1 MRPMQPAP
9 RWAPVWR
16 WRLLALALAVALIP
30 ALAGG
35 PVAAAAPAGTI
46 FTQLYEA
53 TDAAPAGGRLWGEP
67 LLERDE
73 QYREGPNGL
82 RRVRYFAKGRME
94 LTRPEEGLT
103 GVSYGR
109 LVHELVTG
117 ALAVGDA
124 QALQYAGA
132 DIPVVGERE
141 RAANPEAP
149 TYRALRPLLSRAASA
164 VGRPVEAVLLPPEG
178 AGVTTAVVATRRDP
192 ALGQLAVNAVYLSG
206 PGHNIP
212 AVFWETLTA
221 QGAAGGRGLTWTA
234 LYGWPLTEAFWVRAR
249 QDGRPFD
256 ALVQLFE
263 RRTLIYQPAAPA
275 GQQVTTGDVGRD
287 YLRWRDGLAN
297 PAPDLRPPPSRAGLA
312 LPPVGEA
319 GTTFLVAAAGFK
331 DGEQVDAWLEAEG
344 AVYPQQVR
352 LRPGGRFLGRLRTT
366 PVVTGPLDIRIVI
379 QGRASGHVSVIEL
392 RVLATDA
399 LTPGAEAAEPAA
411 VPPGRDAQITPAL
424 LAVGG
429 IGELRAAGF
438 MPGESITAWVTTGL
452 NRVIPYS
459 TYLNTVRRS
468 PEAAR
473 APAIQRTLKAD
484 EAGRLVTGLP
494 GPGLAT
500 SGVFAITLA
509 GDRSGHTAIAYFRAR
524 AGAPWVTNSSYGY
537 QPEAARPNRQ
547 TAPPLAPLTVEV
559 DEEIPWRG
567 AALAALAA
575 GGERSGHGG
584 VAGMLALGTG
594 GLARRRRGAAWLGLA
609 LLAALLPAGPGLA
622 ALPPD
627 GGDEATAIPGEVI
640 VTLAEGVAPAATP
653 AELPAELQ
661 PLVARF
667 AISQVTPLPGTA
679 TYRLRSAGGADPAAM
694 AAAFAASALVTAAEP
709 NLLVRVAQAGPDD
722 PLYQGGNQWHLRVID
737 IAAAWAITTGSPS
750 VLVAVV
756 DTGIDPAQPD
766 LAGKVAGGYDFVD
779 ETFTLRDDVG
789 HGTAVASFI
798 TANTG
803 DGKGLAGLAPAAR
816 VLAFRVL
823 GRNGGAS
830 FDAARGIIA
839 AADAGARVINCSF
852 GGPVPARVFQQAV
865 EYAHR
870 KGAVVI
876 ASAGNSGSARP
887 NYPAA
892 DRHVIAIGASNW
904 RDEVAGFSQRGAH
917 VAVVAPGAGVLG
929 AVAGG
934 DQAVVNGTSFSAP
947 VVAGVVAL
955 MLAANPALTP
965 EEVRRILEGTADDI
979 GPAGFDEA
987 AGWGRVNAGRAVAAA
1002 RAGDTRPNRR
1012 AVIRGQVSGV
1022 DPGQVVI
1029 SVDPFG
1035 EIVRP
1040 QADGSFELIDRGRT
1054 TYALRATARGAGA
1067 LGPVLVTT
1075 TGQPGDVRTVD
1086 FAFGSA
1092 RS

>member
-1 MRPMQPAP
+1 MRPMHGTPAWP
-9 RWAPVWR
+9 RAWCRRALP
-16 WRLLALALAVALIP
+16 ALALAVALIP
-30 ALAGG
+30 WLGAG
-35 PVAAAAPAGTI
+35 PVAAAEPAGAV
-46 FTQLYEA
+46 FSQLYAA

-73 QYREGPNGL
+73 PYREGAGGL
-82 RRVRYFAKGRME
+82 RRVRYYAKGRME
-94 LTRPEEGLT
+94 LTRPEAGLA

-117 ALAVGDA
+117 GLAVGDA
-124 QALQYAGA
+124 QTLQYAGA
-132 DIPVVGERE
+132 DIPVAGDRD

-149 TYRALRPLLSRAASA
+149 TYRALRPLLGRAASA
-164 VGRPVEAVLLPPEG
+164 VGRPVETVLLPPEG
-178 AGVTTAVVATRRDP
+178 AGVATAVVATRRDP

-221 QGAAGGRGLTWTA
+221 QGAAGGRELTWTA

-249 QDGRPFD
+249 QEGRPFD

-275 GQQVTTGDVGRD
+275 GQQVTAGDVGRD
-287 YLRWRDGLAN
+287 YLRWRDGRTN

-331 DGEQVDAWLEAEG
+331 DGERVDAWLEAEG
-344 AVYPQQVR
+344 AVYPQTIR
-352 LRPGGRFLGRLRTT
+352 LRRGGLFLGRLRTA
-366 PVVTGPLDIRIVI
+366 PVASGPLDIRIVI
-379 QGRASGHVSVIEL
+379 QGRTSGHVSVIQL

-424 LAVGG
+424 LAVGAV
-429 IGELRAAGF
+429 GELRAAGF
-438 MPGESITAWVTTGL
+438 APGEPVTAWVTTGL
-452 NRVIPYS
+452 NRVIPYA
-459 TYLNTVRRS
+459 TYLGTVRRA

-473 APAIQRTLKAD
+473 APAVQRTLKAD
-484 EAGRLVTGLP
+484 DAGRVVTGLP

-500 SGVFAITLA
+500 GGVFAVTLA
-509 GDRSGHTAIAYFRAR
+509 GDRSGHTAVAYFRAR
-524 AGAPWVTNSSYGY
+524 AGAPWVTNSAYGY
-537 QPEAARPNRQ
+537 QPEAPAPSG
-547 TAPPLAPLTVEV
+547 APPPAPAPLTVVV
-559 DEEIPWRG
+559 DEETVWGG
-567 AALAALAA
+567 APLAALAA
-575 GGERSGHGG
+575 GEERGARGG
-584 VAGMLALGTG
+584 GAGMLMLGAG
-594 GLARRRRGAAWLGLA
+594 GLARQRRRRTALLALA
-609 LLAALLPAGPGLA
+609 LLAALLPAWPGLA
-622 ALPPD
+622 ALPL
-627 GGDEATAIPGEVI
+627 DEGAGAAAIPGEVI
-640 VTLAEGVAPAATP
+640 VTLADGVAPAATP
-653 AELPAELQ
+653 AELPAALQ

-667 AISQVTPLPGTA
+667 AIDQLTRLPGTT
-679 TYRLRSAGGADPAAM
+679 TYRLRSAAGADPAAL
-694 AAAFAASALVTAAEP
+694 AAAFAASELVTAAEP
-709 NLLVRVAQAGPDD
+709 NLRLRLAQAGPDD
-722 PLYQGGNQWHLRVID
+722 PLYQGGNQWHLQMID
-737 IAAAWAITTGSPS
+737 IAAAWAITTGSPA
-750 VLVAVV
+750 VPVAVV
-756 DTGIDPAQPD
+756 DTGIDVNQPD
-766 LAGKVAGGYDFVD
+766 LAGKVIGGYDFVD

-803 DGKGLAGLAPAAR
+803 DGKGLAGLAPEAR

-852 GGPVPARVFQQAV
+852 GGPAPARVFQQAI

-876 ASAGNSGSARP
+876 AAAGNSGSARP

-947 VVAGVVAL
+947 VVSGVVAL

-965 EEVRRILEGTADDI
+965 DEVRRILEGTADDI

-1002 RAGDTRPNRR
+1002 RAGDTLPNRR
-1012 AVIRGQVSGV
+1012 SVIRGRVSGV

-1035 EIVRP
+1035 EVIRP
-1040 QADGSFELIDRGRT
+1040 LADGSFELIDRGRT

-1067 LGPVLVTT
+1067 LGPVLVAT
-1075 TGQPGDVRTVD
+1075 TGQAGDVRTVD
-1086 FAFGSA
+1086 FAFA
-1092 RS
+1092 P